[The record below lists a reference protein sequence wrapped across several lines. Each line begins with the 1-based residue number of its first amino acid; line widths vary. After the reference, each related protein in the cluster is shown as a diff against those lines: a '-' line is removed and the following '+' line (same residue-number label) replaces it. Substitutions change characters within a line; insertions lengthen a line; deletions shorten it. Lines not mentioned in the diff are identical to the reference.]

1 MAESIIKKVKIKDA
15 SGNFNTYAIDATTLD
30 GAAKDALPYLSAGGG
45 KVSGST
51 TIIEAVDPDSGIT
64 STQLYI
70 STEGKASLYANEKAD
85 LGVNGGAGLY
95 LSKNTATLEALDGCT
110 YKSYAG
116 HQFVYNDDGAYIGIT
131 KNGTLEYKY
140 SSTLDPCTFILP
152 QTTGD
157 RTLATTD
164 QLDYYV
170 PSAFYSTGLAIS
182 DYSSSGDNKY
192 YVPYATST
200 QYGVVKLGNSSTL
213 TTPTTSSATAGAAA
227 RNYYVGK
234 DTNGKLAVYVPWT
247 DTNYYPIR
255 YYSSGLQIS
264 SYSGS
269 SNCSLYV
276 PYATT
281 TQYGVAKV
289 GESTTALEANA
300 YTKAK
305 NSTYPVQKNSS
316 GQLSVNV
323 PNAIEG
329 ITTSYLSLSSKSSW
343 GSSPTSSQ
351 TYYQWYLRKGTSTMS
366 GYGTKS
372 VSFSAMYGTSVNS
385 DYQCAATG
393 TSSSMNT
400 CDNVQVF
407 LTDGYGMSS
416 QAGQKNQNSVSTIT
430 ATSMKINSSTK
441 YVVQGFT
448 YYKCN
453 TETGSVYWLAI
464 GSASVTMPEE

>member
-1 MAESIIKKVKIKDA
+1 MAESIIKKVKIKDT
-15 SGNFNTYAIDATTLD
+15 SGNLNTYAIDATTLD
-30 GAAKDALPYLSAGGG
+30 GATKDALPYLSTGGG
-45 KVSGST
+45 TVSGST
-51 TIIEAVDPDSGIT
+51 GTTIEAVDPDSG
-64 STQLYI
+64 STFSQLYI
-70 STEGKASLYANEKAD
+70 SPEGKASLYGKYTAV
-85 LGVNGGAGLY
+85 LGVDSGAELY
-95 LSKNTATLEALDGCT
+95 LSENTATLEALEGCT

-116 HQFVYNDDGAYIGIT
+116 HNFVYNDDGAYIGIT
-131 KNGTLEYKY
+131 KDGTLEYKY

-170 PSAFYSTGLAIS
+170 PPALYGSGLAIS
-182 DYSSSGDNKY
+182 DYSTAGAFRY
-192 YVPYATST
+192 CVPYATTT
-200 QYGVVKLGNSSTL
+200 QYGVVKLGNSSTM
-213 TTPTTSSATAGAAA
+213 TTPSTSSATTGTAAK
-227 RNYYVGK
+227 NYYVGA
-234 DTNGKLAVYVPWT
+234 DTNGKLAVYVPWS
-247 DTNYYPIR
+247 DYNYYPIR
-255 YYSSGLQIS
+255 SYSSGLQIS

-269 SNCSLYV
+269 TSCSLYV

-289 GESTTALEANA
+289 AESTAALTANA
-300 YTKAK
+300 YTKAN

-329 ITTSYLSLSSKSSW
+329 IATSYLSLSSKSNWASA
-343 GSSPTSSQ
+343 PTASQ

-372 VSFSAMYGTSVNS
+372 VSFSAMYGTSINPS
-385 DYQCAATG
+385 YQCATTG
-393 TSSSMNT
+393 TSSSMDT
-400 CDNVQVF
+400 CSNVQVF

-416 QAGQKNQNSVSTIT
+416 QAGQKNQNSVSSIT
-430 ATSMKINSSTK
+430 ATSMTINSSTT

-464 GSASVTMPEE
+464 GSASVTSK

>member
-1 MAESIIKKVKIKDA
+1 M
-15 SGNFNTYAIDATTLD
+15 
-30 GAAKDALPYLSAGGG
+30 
-45 KVSGST
+45 
-51 TIIEAVDPDSGIT
+51 
-64 STQLYI
+64 
-70 STEGKASLYANEKAD
+70 
-85 LGVNGGAGLY
+85 Y
-95 LSKNTATLEALDGCT
+95 LSKNTATLEALEGCT

-140 SSTLDPCTFILP
+140 SSALDPCTFILP

-170 PSAFYSTGLAIS
+170 PSALYTAGLAIS

-192 YVPYATST
+192 YVPYAT
-200 QYGVVKLGNSSTL
+200 
-213 TTPTTSSATAGAAA
+213 
-227 RNYYVGK
+227 
-234 DTNGKLAVYVPWT
+234 
-247 DTNYYPIR
+247 
-255 YYSSGLQIS
+255 
-264 SYSGS
+264 
-269 SNCSLYV
+269 
-276 PYATT
+276 T

-289 GESTTALEANA
+289 AESTTALTANA
-300 YTKAK
+300 YTKAN

-329 ITTSYLSLSSKSSW
+329 ISTSYLSLSSKSSW
-343 GSSPTSSQ
+343 GYSPTSSQ
-351 TYYQWYLRKGTSTMS
+351 PYYQWYLRKGTSTTS

-372 VSFSAMYGTSVNS
+372 VSFSAMYGTSVNPN
-385 DYQCAATG
+385 YQCAATG
-393 TSSSMNT
+393 TSSSMDT
-400 CDNVQVF
+400 CANVQVF
-407 LTDGYGMSS
+407 LTDGYGMSAT
-416 QAGQKNQNSVSTIT
+416 AGQKNQNSVSTIT
-430 ATSMKINSSTK
+430 ATSMTINSSTT

-464 GSASVTMPEE
+464 GSASITK